1 MTILYVSDLIKLN
14 ECVMYFRIIFISLFL
29 FVACEDSVKVINVK
43 VGDKEFVELF
53 HAIEIN
59 NIASLNQENTPNQVS
74 YKDYIIHKYF
84 LWHPDGMEFYK
95 RYKEK
100 LSSHEEKWNQ
110 LLLEAQNF
118 KPTSDW
124 MDNYEKVYDKS
135 RQAFLKELR
144 GKAPKLF
151 DSLEAIQNGKS
162 DEAQKAL
169 SQFKNTNPYAAKIY
183 NANLIKRFFEEY
195 NQDLKQLSKDK
206 YPNKNLTTYSSPSWF
221 DRLIPWGN
229 DSWMEDW
236 EKDSEK
242 IFHRRFNLLLRRQ
255 FEKTYMNQLSDENSV
270 L

>member
-1 MTILYVSDLIKLN
+1 
-14 ECVMYFRIIFISLFL
+14 MYFRVIFISLFL

-53 HAIEIN
+53 NAIEIN
-59 NIASLNQENTPNQVS
+59 NIASLSQGNEPDQVS

-100 LSSHEEKWNQ
+100 LSSHEERWNQ

-124 MDNYEKVYDKS
+124 LDDYQKIYDRSQK
-135 RQAFLKELR
+135 AFLKELR
-144 GKAPKLF
+144 GNAPKLF
-151 DSLEAIQNGKS
+151 DSLKAIRSGKF
-162 DEAQKAL
+162 DEAKKAL
-169 SQFKNTNPYAAKIY
+169 SQFKDTNPYATKLY
-183 NANLIKRFFEEY
+183 NANLTKRFFEEY

-206 YPNKNLTTYSSPSWF
+206 YPGRNLATYSSPSWF
-221 DRLIPWGN
+221 DRLIPWGD

-236 EKDSEK
+236 KKDSEEIYDK
-242 IFHRRFNLLLRRQ
+242 RLNLLLRRQ
-255 FEKTYMNQLSDENSV
+255 FEKTYMNQLSDKR
-270 L
+270 LIQ